1 MDSANKGE
9 RWFHLLSSQSIAFFP
24 TVGNTTW
31 NMLRQASVYTVTRSC
46 KINQRSSGCQ
56 QKATPE
62 KNPKHMS
69 PFKRK
74 ICFFTATKDWKQI
87 LSSNV
92 ELCQIPGSQK
102 KALARKELWWVLSY
116 WETAEMGLLWC
127 WRERKVTGDS
137 EKTSL
142 LRQVC
147 IFISFLSCS
156 QQNITMHEKSHL
168 AGESSSKSCSINT
181 HQLQLSESSL
191 CFSSGGFFPRE
202 PLNWCKWSILFAN
215 FGRKYIMCLKSFL
228 KDEVGEEK
236 SRKFNPI
243 PERS

>member
-1 MDSANKGE
+1 MPAESFS
-9 RWFHLLSSQSIAFFP
+9 R
-24 TVGNTTW
+24 
-31 NMLRQASVYTVTRSC
+31 
-46 KINQRSSGCQ
+46 
-56 QKATPE
+56 

-92 ELCQIPGSQK
+92 ELCQITGSQK

-127 WRERKVTGDS
+127 WREGKVTGDS
-137 EKTSL
+137 ENPSL

-147 IFISFLSCS
+147 IFISFLCVPSKIS
-156 QQNITMHEKSHL
+156 QCTGSHTLLGRAQAKAAASTPTAPAQKSPCASPL
-168 AGESSSKSCSINT
+168 RVP
-181 HQLQLSESSL
+181 SL
-191 CFSSGGFFPRE
+191 E
-202 PLNWCKWSILFAN
+202 INWCNCNVLFAN
-215 FGRKYIMCLKSFL
+215 FGRKYLTCLKSFL
-228 KDEVGEEK
+228 KHQVGEGK

-243 PERS
+243 PEYSYKLMTGTAFTCYFCIC